1 MPEQIAPDFLPD
13 VLPANP
19 LVVAA
24 EWLEE
29 ATRAA
34 TQPNPNAMTIATIGQ
49 DGQPSARVVLCKD
62 LEPEPGYLDFY
73 TNYRSRKAREIDA
86 TGRVAVVF
94 HWDAMSR
101 QVRLEGRIVRVPP
114 DVSDRYF
121 ASRPRASQL
130 GAWAS
135 DQSEPI
141 DSRAAL
147 LSQAM
152 ARAAELGIDDLES
165 AAPEDVVIPRPPHWG
180 GYRIWPDACELWV
193 EGAGRV
199 HDRARWERRVQRD
212 GAEDFSASG
221 WKGTRLQP

>member
-1 MPEQIAPDFLPD
+1 MPEQIAADFLPD

-19 LVVAA
+19 LAVAA
-24 EWLEE
+24 EWLAE
-29 ATRAA
+29 ATDAGV
-34 TQPNPNAMTIATIGQ
+34 QPNPNSMTIATIDREGR
-49 DGQPSARVVLCKD
+49 PSARVVLCKGF
-62 LEPEPGYLDFY
+62 EPEPGYLDFY

-101 QVRLEGRIVRVPP
+101 QVRMEGRVARVPP
-114 DVSDRYF
+114 EVSDRYF
-121 ASRPRASQL
+121 ASRPRKSQL

-152 ARAAELGIDDLES
+152 ARAAELGIEDLE
-165 AAPEDVVIPRPPHWG
+165 ATTPGDVVIPRPPHWG

-199 HDRARWERRVQRD
+199 HDRARWERRVERD
-212 GAEDFSASG
+212 GKENFSASV